1 MADRK
6 VYSKSSTSR
15 SDFVYV
21 NLLPDV
27 KRARQFNVNILLIV
41 FFTVLL
47 TGIIVFIP
55 YRNRTEELSTLNGN
69 NSDLGYALILAN
81 EELRGYEINLNTI
94 NFYNRLTEVSNLTV
108 DVNSYISEVQ
118 AEINT
123 ILQSPLVNGEVTS
136 FNYDLENNTLEVVVR
151 FSSISTFT
159 TLNNRFNDLD
169 WVITSTNTEPVQSGV
184 LVLYESTYSL
194 EVDYNAE

>member
-55 YRNRTEELSTLNGN
+55 YRNRTEELSSLNGE
-69 NSDLGYALILAN
+69 NSDLSYALILAN

-94 NFYNRLTEVSNLTV
+94 NFYNRLTEVENLTV

-118 AEINT
+118 DKIDT
-123 ILQSPLVNGEVTS
+123 ILESPLVNGEVAS

-169 WVITSTNTEPVQSGV
+169 WVIRSTNTEPVQSGV

>member
-47 TGIIVFIP
+47 TGVIIFIP
-55 YRNRTEELSTLNGN
+55 YRNRTEQLSSLNGD
-69 NSDLGYALILAN
+69 NSDLSYALILAN

-94 NFYNRLTEVSNLTV
+94 HFYNRLTEVENLTV

-118 AEINT
+118 DKIDT
-123 ILQSPLVNGEVTS
+123 ILESPLVNGEVAS

-169 WVITSTNTEPVQSGV
+169 WVIRSTNTEPIQSGV

>member
-47 TGIIVFIP
+47 TGVIVFIP
-55 YRNRTEELSTLNGN
+55 YRNRTEQLSSLNGD
-69 NSDLGYALILAN
+69 NSDLSYALILAN

-94 NFYNRLTEVSNLTV
+94 HFYNRLTEVENLTV

-118 AEINT
+118 DKIDT
-123 ILQSPLVNGEVTS
+123 ILESPLVNGEVAS

-169 WVITSTNTEPVQSGV
+169 WVIRSTNTEPIQSGV

>member
-94 NFYNRLTEVSNLTV
+94 NFFNRLTEVSNLTV